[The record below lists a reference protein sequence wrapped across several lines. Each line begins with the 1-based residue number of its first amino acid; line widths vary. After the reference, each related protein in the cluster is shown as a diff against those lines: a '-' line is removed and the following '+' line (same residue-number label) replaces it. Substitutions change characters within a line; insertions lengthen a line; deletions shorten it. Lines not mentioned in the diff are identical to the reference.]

1 MLLALELVVLTIFV
15 LLVSILYSKL
25 ASFSIKCDILRSGT
39 LFYHKFH
46 IVLSHVVYCT
56 CSTVISIIM

>member
-25 ASFSIKCDILRSGT
+25 ASFSIKCDILRSEHYFIT
-39 LFYHKFH
+39 SFISCYLMLY
-46 IVLSHVVYCT
+46 IVPVVL
-56 CSTVISIIM
+56 